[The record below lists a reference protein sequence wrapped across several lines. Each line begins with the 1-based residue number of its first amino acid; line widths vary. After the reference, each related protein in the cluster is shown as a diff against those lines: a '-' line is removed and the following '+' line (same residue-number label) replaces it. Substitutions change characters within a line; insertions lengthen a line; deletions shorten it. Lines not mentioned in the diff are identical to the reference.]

1 MFCRKC
7 GAQNDDNNYRCGAC
21 GEVLQSAAAGTAAPG
36 APPMK
41 INNNLIL
48 AIVVTVLCCLPFGVV
63 GIVYAAQVNGKAQV
77 GDIAGAQDYARK
89 AKLWSLWGLGIG
101 LGVCVLYGIL
111 IFGVGLSEMNRH

>member
-21 GEVLQSAAAGTAAPG
+21 GEVLQKAAAGAAAPG
-36 APPMK
+36 TPPMK

-101 LGVCVLYGIL
+101 LGVCLLYAIM
-111 IFGVGLSEMNRH
+111 IFGFGLSQMNR